1 VLEYLVNTGILG
13 LAAYLGIFV
22 AAFYTIFRISG
33 VNFAK
38 PIFAALLIAYFV
50 QNLFLF
56 DTIGTYLM
64 FFLALGF
71 LSSQSRTDR
80 DLTRTAAGISQGP
93 NKSAFSIT
101 IVFLL
106 LLSFIPVYY
115 NYQILKASQY
125 QYHGVNYFLN
135 QQLEKS
141 LYFFNQALK
150 TPTPYLD
157 DIRRDFANAVEQAY
171 EQGIQYPNL
180 SELQNQLVEE
190 LNLVIKRH
198 PQDYLHYITLAN
210 FKQTFYAFN
219 PNYIQDSETLSRQ
232 ALILSPKRQQTYYVI
247 ARSRLLAGDVEGAYN
262 IFREAVELNPEA
274 GDPHFFFGL
283 MAYAL
288 GDVQTARTEIAKAEA
303 LSRFPKDVKEAVALA
318 NFLGDY
324 ERNYKKAIDWY
335 NWAYSA
341 SSDDFT
347 RANILL
353 KLGVAYYFDAN
364 KEKARESFN
373 KLKESKLKIDFK
385 MLPIYPEL
393 RPILEELEIE

>member
-1 VLEYLVNTGILG
+1 
-13 LAAYLGIFV
+13 
-22 AAFYTIFRISG
+22 
-33 VNFAK
+33 
-38 PIFAALLIAYFV
+38 
-50 QNLFLF
+50 
-56 DTIGTYLM
+56 
-64 FFLALGF
+64 
-71 LSSQSRTDR
+71 
-80 DLTRTAAGISQGP
+80 
-93 NKSAFSIT
+93 
-101 IVFLL
+101 L

-115 NYQILKASQY
+115 NYQILKASKY
-125 QYHGVNYFLN
+125 QYYGVNYFLN

-157 DIRRDFANAVEQAY
+157 DIRRDFANTVEQAY
-171 EQGIQYPNL
+171 EQGIQYPNIA
-180 SELQNQLVEE
+180 ELQKQLVEE
-190 LNLVIKRH
+190 LNLVIKHH

-219 PNYIQDSETLSRQ
+219 PNYIQDSEALGRQ

-303 LSRFPKDVKEAVALA
+303 LGRFPKDVKEAIALA

-393 RPILEELEIE
+393 RPILEELGILET